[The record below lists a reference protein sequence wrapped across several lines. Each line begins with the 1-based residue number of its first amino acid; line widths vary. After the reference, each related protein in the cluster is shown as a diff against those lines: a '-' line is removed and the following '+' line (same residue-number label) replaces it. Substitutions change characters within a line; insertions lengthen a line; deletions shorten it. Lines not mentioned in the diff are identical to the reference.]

1 MQQLSPL
8 NQLILGVAF
17 AARQQFPRTPIRIWY
32 VMLDNKA
39 WKGIVINTV
48 SKVKL
53 AEGPVKTTLMGSL
66 NSFKTQ
72 LEKNSTKKSGS

>member
-1 MQQLSPL
+1 
-8 NQLILGVAF
+8 
-17 AARQQFPRTPIRIWY
+17 
-32 VMLDNKA
+32 MLDNKA